1 MATTRRAWARTVLAS
16 GWQNRLHRIQNG
28 NTNDRVGYCL
38 DVLDLF
44 LSKAQAG
51 RDKDRVFCMALME
64 HGHIQVD
71 AALKLASSM
80 PLGDDG
86 KRQLRAR
93 IQRWFKGLKK

>member
-1 MATTRRAWARTVLAS
+1 
-16 GWQNRLHRIQNG
+16 
-28 NTNDRVGYCL
+28 
-38 DVLDLF
+38 
-44 LSKAQAG
+44 
-51 RDKDRVFCMALME
+51 MALME
-64 HGHIQVD
+64 HGHVQVD